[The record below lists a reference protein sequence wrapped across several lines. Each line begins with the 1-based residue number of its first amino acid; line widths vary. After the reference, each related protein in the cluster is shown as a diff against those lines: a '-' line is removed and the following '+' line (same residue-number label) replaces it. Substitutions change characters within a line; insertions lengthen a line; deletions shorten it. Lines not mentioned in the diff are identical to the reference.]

1 MRAFFSLM
9 WISFKGVDVV
19 GALAFLSCEGDQ
31 SASKRIRGAAIHLDS
46 ALLVLNRRNHV
57 GAAWFA
63 YTDAHL
69 TN

>member
-1 MRAFFSLM
+1 M

-19 GALAFLSCEGDQ
+19 GALAFPNNGPLKKPWHQNEVTNT
-31 SASKRIRGAAIHLDS
+31 HLDS

-57 GAAWFA
+57 GVAWFA

>member
-1 MRAFFSLM
+1 M
-9 WISFKGVDVV
+9 WISFKGVDAV
-19 GALAFLSCEGDQ
+19 GALAFPNNGPLKEPWHQ
-31 SASKRIRGAAIHLDS
+31 NEVTKTHLDS
-46 ALLVLNRRNHV
+46 ALPVLNWRNHA

>member
-19 GALAFLSCEGDQ
+19 GALVFLNNGPLRKPRHQNEVTNT
-31 SASKRIRGAAIHLDS
+31 HLDS
-46 ALLVLNRRNHV
+46 ALLVLNRRNHA

>member
-1 MRAFFSLM
+1 M
-9 WISFKGVDVV
+9 WISFKGVDVD
-19 GALAFLSCEGDQ
+19 GALAFPNNGPLKKPRHQNEV
-31 SASKRIRGAAIHLDS
+31 ANIRLDS

>member
-1 MRAFFSLM
+1 M
-9 WISFKGVDVV
+9 WVSFKGVDVV
-19 GALAFLSCEGDQ
+19 GALAFPNGGPLKKPRHQNEVTNT
-31 SASKRIRGAAIHLDS
+31 HLDS

-57 GAAWFA
+57 GVAWFA

>member
-1 MRAFFSLM
+1 M

-19 GALAFLSCEGDQ
+19 GALAFPNNGPLKKPRHQNEVTN
-31 SASKRIRGAAIHLDS
+31 IHLDS

>member
-1 MRAFFSLM
+1 M

-19 GALAFLSCEGDQ
+19 GALVISLTTVHPEMPWRQ
-31 SASKRIRGAAIHLDS
+31 NEVTKTPLDS
-46 ALLVLNRRNHV
+46 ALLVLNRRNHA